1 MHKRYSDLPYSAFSP
16 WSEIAVTCPGCGGA
30 GTVRLERERGT
41 AVFRCPACGLKR
53 ETAPGDRFA
62 QVTGQCAATGRRFRV
77 FVPREK
83 LRGPKQRVKCPFCGE
98 WVAGEAAAPKKTGS
112 LVLEEVRRAEDPYF
126 HYPLYFQGDFRG
138 KRVWALNRQHLDYLI
153 EYLSAELRAVP
164 ADYYRRYGTMR
175 TQADHLPAFMKA
187 AKNRKSLVKLLRKLQ
202 EK

>member
-1 MHKRYSDLPYSAFSP
+1 M
-16 WSEIAVTCPGCGGA
+16 
-30 GTVRLERERGT
+30 
-41 AVFRCPACGLKR
+41 
-53 ETAPGDRFA
+53 
-62 QVTGQCAATGRRFRV
+62 
-77 FVPREK
+77 
-83 LRGPKQRVKCPFCGE
+83 
-98 WVAGEAAAPKKTGS
+98 AGEVSAPKGPQA

-138 KRVWALNRQHLDYLI
+138 KKVWALNRQHLDYLI

>member
-1 MHKRYSDLPYSAFSP
+1 M
-16 WSEIAVTCPGCGGA
+16 
-30 GTVRLERERGT
+30 
-41 AVFRCPACGLKR
+41 
-53 ETAPGDRFA
+53 
-62 QVTGQCAATGRRFRV
+62 
-77 FVPREK
+77 
-83 LRGPKQRVKCPFCGE
+83 
-98 WVAGEAAAPKKTGS
+98 
-112 LVLEEVRRAEDPYF
+112 LEEVRRAEDPYF